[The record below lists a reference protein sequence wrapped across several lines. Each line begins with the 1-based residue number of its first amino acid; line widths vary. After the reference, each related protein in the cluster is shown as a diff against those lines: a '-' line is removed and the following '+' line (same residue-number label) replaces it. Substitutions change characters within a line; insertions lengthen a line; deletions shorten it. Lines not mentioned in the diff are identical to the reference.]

1 MIDPRWR
8 TVLAVAPYLVLGMLV
23 AFGLGMQWADPRH
36 LVPELVLCAV
46 YAVLVLVLRD
56 LPTPWRG
63 KTAAIAVLMPAL
75 IAINF
80 ALVLY
85 QGWFAFLTI
94 STFSIAYSL
103 VPWPWELLAVG
114 ATAVVAGLAQA
125 SSFNSGVSGT
135 IGRILVVV
143 LNVVAMCGLSWG
155 LRLSQRQL
163 EVTATEAERARLAR
177 EIHDTL
183 AQGFAGIVTQLQAAE
198 HAADAGARVRH
209 TDAALAL
216 ARDGLAEARRSV
228 QALRPAALDT
238 AALPE
243 AIRET
248 ARRWSQRTG
257 IPVDVRTNGATR
269 PLAVDAEVALLRTAQ
284 EALANVERHADAHR
298 VALTLSQE
306 QRGVRLEVRDDGR
319 GFDTTPRFG
328 GANASSNASNASNAS
343 NGAADVVASDGI
355 GGGYGLIAMRERI
368 SALAGELVVESGPG
382 RGTSIRAEVPR

>member
-23 AFGLGMQWADPRH
+23 AFALGMQWSDPRH
-36 LVPELVLCAV
+36 LIPELVLCAG

-63 KTAAIAVLMPAL
+63 RSAAISLLMPCL
-75 IAINF
+75 ILINL

-103 VPWPWELLAVG
+103 VPWPWELVAVG

-125 SSFNSGVSGT
+125 SGFSDNAAGT
-135 IGRILVVV
+135 IGRLLVVA
-143 LNVVAMCGLSWG
+143 LNIVAMCGLSWG
-155 LRLSQRQL
+155 LRLSQKQL

-198 HAADAGARVRH
+198 HAADDTARDRH
-209 TDAALAL
+209 TDAALSL

-238 AALPE
+238 AGLPE

-248 ARRWSQRTG
+248 ARRWSRRTG
-257 IPVDVRTNGATR
+257 IPVDVRTTGAAR

-284 EALANVERHADAHR
+284 KALANVERHADAHS
-298 VALTLSQE
+298 VALTLAHD

-319 GFDTTPRFG
+319 GFDAEPRLG
-328 GANASSNASNASNAS
+328 GAAGADAA
-343 NGAADVVASDGI
+343 AADAPPTADQ

-368 SALAGELVVESGPG
+368 TALAGELIVDSHPG

>member
-8 TVLAVAPYLVLGMLV
+8 TVLAVAPYLVLAMLV
-23 AFGLGMQWADPRH
+23 AFALGMQWPDPRH
-36 LVPELVLCAV
+36 LVPELALCVL
-46 YAVLVLVLRD
+46 YAALVLVLRD

-63 KTAAIAVLMPAL
+63 RPAAIAVLMPCL
-75 IAINF
+75 ILINL

-103 VPWPWELLAVG
+103 VPWPWELVAVG

-125 SSFNSGVSGT
+125 SSFSENAAGT
-135 IGRILVVV
+135 IGRVLVVA

-155 LRLSQRQL
+155 LRLSQQQL

-198 HAADAGARVRH
+198 HAADDAARGRH

-228 QALRPAALDT
+228 QALRPAALD
-238 AALPE
+238 AAGLPE

-248 ARRWSQRTG
+248 ARRWSRRTG
-257 IPVDVRTNGATR
+257 IPVDVRTTGAAR

-284 EALANVERHADAHR
+284 EALANVERHADAQS
-298 VALTLSQE
+298 VALTLAHD

-319 GFDTTPRFG
+319 GFDAEPRLG
-328 GANASSNASNASNAS
+328 GAGSAGAGSAGDASAGDA
-343 NGAADVVASDGI
+343 GAAETADP

-368 SALAGELVVESGPG
+368 TAVAGELIVDSHPG

>member
-8 TVLAVAPYLVLGMLV
+8 TVLAVAPYVVLGMLV
-23 AFGLGMQWADPRH
+23 AFALGMQWGDPAH
-36 LVPELVLCAV
+36 LAPELLLCLV
-46 YAVLVLVLRD
+46 YGLLVLVLRD
-56 LPTPWRG
+56 LPFPWRG
-63 KTAAIAVLMPAL
+63 RTASIAVLMPAL
-75 IAINF
+75 ILLNLV
-80 ALVLY
+80 LVLY

-94 STFSIAYSL
+94 ATFSIAYSL

-125 SSFNSGVSGT
+125 SSFSEGVAGT
-135 IGRILVVV
+135 IGRVLVVA

-163 EVTATEAERARLAR
+163 AITATEAERGRLAR

-198 HAADAGARVRH
+198 HAVDDDERARH
-209 TDAALAL
+209 TDAALSL

-238 AALPE
+238 AGLPG

-248 ARRWSQRTG
+248 ARRWTERTG
-257 IPVDVRTNGATR
+257 IPIDVRTTGAART
-269 PLAVDAEVALLRTAQ
+269 LKVEAEVALLRTAQ

-298 VALTLSQE
+298 VALTLLHD
-306 QRGVRLEVRDDGR
+306 QRGARLEVRDDGR
-319 GFDTTPRFG
+319 GFEPGSPPSGED
-328 GANASSNASNASNAS
+328 A
-343 NGAADVVASDGI
+343 

-368 SALAGELVVESGPG
+368 TALAGELEIDSGPG
-382 RGTSIRAEVPR
+382 RGTSLRAEIPG